1 MSAFEQLVTFTVAGQ
16 AFAIP
21 IGRVRDAFLP
31 ETITPVSKAPVQVAG
46 VMNLRGRIVT
56 AISLMNYLG
65 LPAAQEPKSPIAVG
79 IEHRG
84 ELYGLLVEEMGEVIA
99 PEPSSAE
106 ANPANLDPKWRS
118 ASAGVYRLKDKLLVV
133 LDVDRL
139 LDFRKVAA

>member
-1 MSAFEQLVTFTVAGQ
+1 MSAIEQLVTFTVAGQ

-21 IGRVRDAFLP
+21 IGRVQDAFLP

-65 LPAAQEPKSPIAVG
+65 LPAGEQPKSPIAVG

-99 PEPSSAE
+99 PEPGSAE

-139 LDFRKVAA
+139 LDFKKAAA